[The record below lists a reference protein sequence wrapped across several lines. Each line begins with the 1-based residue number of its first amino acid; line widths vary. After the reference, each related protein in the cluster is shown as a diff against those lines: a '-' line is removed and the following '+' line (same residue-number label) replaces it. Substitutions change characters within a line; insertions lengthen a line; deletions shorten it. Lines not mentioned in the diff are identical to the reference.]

1 MSAKQVEEV
10 VRHLLVEHF
19 AAIKI
24 VEESHHFGG
33 GRDILASLTC
43 RLQVHH
49 LAAEAGVRET
59 EGVEHRIYVFHAH
72 PVDED
77 IGRAIVA
84 DRDHHRSQVA
94 ESDLGNARSQAA
106 NDPAARGQVRGLY
119 GVNVSKLQLA

>member
-10 VRHLLVEHF
+10 ARHLLVEHF

-49 LAAEAGVRET
+49 LAAEAGGRGN
-59 EGVEHRIYVFHAH
+59 EGGGDRLYVFHAH

-84 DRDHHRSQVA
+84 DGDHHRSQVA
-94 ESDLGNARSQAA
+94 ESNLGNARSQAA
-106 NDPAARGQVRGLY
+106 HDAAVRDQVRGLY